1 MTKLLDDQISRG
13 KMQIMDEARKL
24 TELYVARDNVDGFIR
39 MAQFMLAGV
48 MATLH
53 PVVGQRMAYDTILAL
68 LDEMGT
74 KELPEEF
81 KNMGIRKDMQ

>member
-1 MTKLLDDQISRG
+1 
-13 KMQIMDEARKL
+13 MQEARKL
-24 TELYVARDNVDGFIR
+24 TELYVERDNADGFLR

-53 PVVGQRMAYDTILAL
+53 PLMGQRMAYEAVLAL

-74 KELPEEF
+74 KKLPEEF
-81 KNMGIRKDMQ
+81 QTMGIQKDMQ

>member
-1 MTKLLDDQISRG
+1 MTNLNTQINN
-13 KMQIMDEARKL
+13 KKEHIMQEARKL
-24 TELYVARDNVDGFIR
+24 TELYVERDNADGFLR

-53 PVVGQRMAYDTILAL
+53 PLMGQRMAYDTVLVL

-74 KELPEEF
+74 KTLPEEF
-81 KNMGIRKDMQ
+81 QTMGIQKDMQ

>member
-1 MTKLLDDQISRG
+1 MTNLDTQINN
-13 KMQIMDEARKL
+13 KKEQIMYEARKL
-24 TELYVARDNVDGFIR
+24 TELYVERDNADGFLR

-81 KNMGIRKDMQ
+81 KNMGIRKDM